1 MGELAG
7 VVAQARHL
15 AQQVGMVGTGTL
27 VEFSTQDQ
35 GTDITLTGQA
45 AQIRLPV
52 EVTQFL
58 IIEAQ
63 RDLVLP
69 FTPDGQRSASRW
81 GCLAGYSEMH
91 CCGTSVR
98 SNSVQSGRYAAKI

>member
-1 MGELAG
+1 MGELVG
-7 VVAQARHL
+7 VVAKPCHL
-15 AQQVGMVGTGTL
+15 AQQVGMVGAGAR

-52 EVTQFL
+52 EVAQFSVV
-58 IIEAQ
+58 EPQ

-69 FTPDGQRSASRW
+69 LAPDGQRAASRSW
-81 GCLAGYSEMH
+81 RLGGVREMRWQ
-91 CCGTSVR
+91 GTFPKS
-98 SNSVQSGRYAAKI
+98 SSAQSGR

>member
-1 MGELAG
+1 MGELVG
-7 VVAQARHL
+7 VVAKARHL
-15 AQQVGMVGTGTL
+15 AQQVGVVGAGAR
-27 VEFSTQDQ
+27 VKFSAQDQ
-35 GTDITLTGQA
+35 GTDIGLTGQTG
-45 AQIRLPV
+45 QIRLPV
-52 EVTQFL
+52 EVTQFM

-69 FTPDGQRSASRW
+69 CTPDGQRSASRW

-98 SNSVQSGRYAAKI
+98 SNSGLSGRYAAKI